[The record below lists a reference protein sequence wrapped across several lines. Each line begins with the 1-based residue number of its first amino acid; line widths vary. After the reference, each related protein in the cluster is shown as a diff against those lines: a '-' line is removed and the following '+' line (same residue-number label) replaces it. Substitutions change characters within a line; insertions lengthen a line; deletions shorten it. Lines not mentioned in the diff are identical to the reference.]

1 MTDFSSIS
9 THLIV
14 TSSVLVILFL
24 AFVAIFF
31 IPGLIHFRRL
41 TKIHSS
47 LEWIKQ
53 GSSPAEFKKVFDHD
67 KQLKHLWEEY
77 QDTLHE
83 QREELDGQMKLVA
96 VRSTVA
102 AANYFSDQFLVD
114 SRLRTEFFKHLP
126 GIFTGIGIIG
136 TFSGLIDGLRQFKI
150 SDDATQVRD
159 SLGFLMNSVGEA
171 FLISAAAIGAAML
184 VTLLE
189 KMLLAALYRKTESI
203 AHTIDA
209 HFDGGAGEEYLS
221 RLVSAS
227 ESSASQTKIL
237 KDALVQELGD
247 ILRELTQA
255 QMSNGQALNSELAEH
270 IKNAAAMQMQA
281 ASQDNSNLAQKIAES
296 IKEGLQ
302 DPLGK
307 IAESVKTAS
316 GEQSSSAVK
325 MLNDVML
332 SFSQRLNDLFGG
344 QIEGI
349 NQLNAKTAQS
359 MQNAVDALTSLVSKL
374 EESGKKTADDM
385 ASQMLAAIKSMEERQ
400 ADINSQTQEF
410 VNQIRK
416 LVEASQSETQSKL
429 QDTLEA
435 LGKQMSDILNNLGK
449 KQEEI
454 SEAGNERER
463 NLADNTGKAVGLM
476 TSSVE
481 SVVKEIAEASRT
493 MAASVTALS
502 STTAASIDKMN
513 QGATTLNSAASNF
526 AAAGDKVSGVIQQ
539 TATVS
544 EKLSTLSGSLT
555 SSSGALQDAM
565 MDYRA
570 QREAVRDLLTEVRAV
585 VENAKR
591 DASLSGE
598 ILQRIEASTAKLGQA
613 QLAADE
619 YLDGVSQVLAD
630 SSEAFRDSVV
640 STLSKVNH
648 DFHTK
653 LNSAVGLLS
662 IAVQELEVTLG
673 SLAPA
678 KR

>member
-14 TSSVLVILFL
+14 TSGVLAVLFL
-24 AFVAIFF
+24 AFLAIFF
-31 IPGLIHFRRL
+31 VPGFIHFRRL
-41 TKIHSS
+41 TNIHSS
-47 LEWIKQ
+47 LESIKQ
-53 GSSPAEFKKVFDHD
+53 GSSPNEFKKVFDHD

-83 QREELDGQMKLVA
+83 QREERDGQMKLVA

-126 GIFTGIGIIG
+126 GIFTGLGIIG

-171 FLISAAAIGAAML
+171 FLISAAAIGAAMF

-203 AHTIDA
+203 SHTIDA

-247 ILRELTQA
+247 ILRELTQT
-255 QMSNGQALNSELAEH
+255 QISTGQELNNQLAKH
-270 IKNAAAMQMQA
+270 IQDAAAMQMQA
-281 ASQDNSNLAQKIAES
+281 ASQDNTNLAQAIADS

-307 IAESVKTAS
+307 IADSVKTAS

-349 NQLNAKTAQS
+349 NQLNARTAQS

-435 LGKQMSDILNNLGK
+435 LGQQMSDILNNLGK

-481 SVVKEIAEASRT
+481 SVVKEIAEASKT

-513 QGATTLNSAASNF
+513 QGAATLNSAASNF

-630 SSEAFRDSVV
+630 SSEVFRDSVV